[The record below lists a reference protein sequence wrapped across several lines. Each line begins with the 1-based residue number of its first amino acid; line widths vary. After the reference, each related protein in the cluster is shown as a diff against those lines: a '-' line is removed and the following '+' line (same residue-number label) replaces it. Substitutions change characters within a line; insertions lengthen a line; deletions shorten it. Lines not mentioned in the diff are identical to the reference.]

1 MSVGMIRSPAM
12 STEVQLRRCFVVLL
26 LAVLAGCA
34 TAKRGSTETFEVR
47 SSPTGASVT
56 STSGWE
62 CVTPCIVKVARRG
75 DFVVTVRKDGYVT
88 QTFTIKSVPIQ
99 GKQKGLKD
107 RVVVGETEYIGRVT
121 DWASG
126 ANREHQPNP
135 LEVEL
140 EHE

>member
-1 MSVGMIRSPAM
+1 M
-12 STEVQLRRCFVVLL
+12 RRCFVVVLF
-26 LAVLAGCA
+26 AVLAGCA
-34 TAKRGSTETFEVR
+34 TAKRGPTETFEVR
-47 SSPTGASVT
+47 SSPPGASVA

-62 CVTPCIVKVARRG
+62 CTTPCSVKVARRG

-99 GKQKGLKD
+99 SQKKGLKD
-107 RVVVGETEYIGRVT
+107 RVVLANTEYIGRAT
-121 DWASG
+121 DWATG

-140 EHE
+140 ELE

>member
-1 MSVGMIRSPAM
+1 MRM
-12 STEVQLRRCFVVLL
+12 EVEMRCCFLVVLL
-26 LAVLAGCA
+26 AAVAGCA
-34 TAKRGSTETFEVR
+34 TVKRGPTETFEVR
-47 SSPTGASVT
+47 SSPTGASVS

-88 QTFTIKSVPIQ
+88 QTFTVKSVPIQ
-99 GKQKGLKD
+99 GQKKGLRD
-107 RVVVGETEYIGRVT
+107 RIGVGETEYIGRVT

-140 EHE
+140 EPE

>member
-1 MSVGMIRSPAM
+1 MSA
-12 STEVQLRRCFVVLL
+12 EVEMRRCFVALF

-47 SSPTGASVT
+47 SSPAGASVT
-56 STSGWE
+56 STSGWD
-62 CVTPCIVKVARRG
+62 CTTPCIVKVARRG

-99 GKQKGLKD
+99 GQQKGLKD

-140 EHE
+140 EPE

>member
-1 MSVGMIRSPAM
+1 MSS
-12 STEVQLRRCFVVLL
+12 EVVLRRCFIGVLL
-26 LAVLAGCA
+26 AILAGCA

-47 SSPTGASVT
+47 SSPSGASVT
-56 STSGWE
+56 STSGWT
-62 CVTPCIVKVARRG
+62 CTTPCIVKIARRG

-99 GKQKGLKD
+99 GQQKGLKD
-107 RVVVGETEYIGRVT
+107 RVVLAETEYIGRVT

-140 EHE
+140 ERE

>member
-1 MSVGMIRSPAM
+1 MSVGMIRELDFR
-12 STEVQLRRCFVVLL
+12 TEFQLRRCFVVLL
-26 LAVLAGCA
+26 FAFLAGCA

-47 SSPTGASVT
+47 SSPSGASVA

-62 CVTPCIVKVARRG
+62 CTTPCIVKVARRG

-88 QTFTIKSVPIQ
+88 QTFTIKSVPVQ
-99 GKQKGLKD
+99 GKKKGLKD
-107 RVVVGETEYIGRVT
+107 RVVLGETEYIGRVT

>member
-1 MSVGMIRSPAM
+1 MP
-12 STEVQLRRCFVVLL
+12 TEAELRRCFVVFLL
-26 LAVLAGCA
+26 GVLAGCA
-34 TAKRGSTETFEVR
+34 TAQRGSSETFEVR
-47 SSPTGASVT
+47 STPAGASVT

-62 CVTPCIVKVARRG
+62 CVTPCRVKVARRG
-75 DFVVTVRKDGYVT
+75 DFVVTVQKDGYVT
-88 QTFTIKSVPIQ
+88 QTFAIKSVPIQ
-99 GKQKGLKD
+99 SKRKGLKD

>member
-1 MSVGMIRSPAM
+1 MRSCLI
-12 STEVQLRRCFVVLL
+12 VFGLVVLTS
-26 LAVLAGCA
+26 CA
-34 TAKRGSTETFEVR
+34 TAKRGATETFEVR

-62 CVTPCIVKVARRG
+62 CTTPCSVKVARRG

-88 QTFTIKSVPIQ
+88 QTFTVKSVPVAT
-99 GKQKGLKD
+99 KQKGLKD
-107 RVVVGETEYIGRVT
+107 RVVLVETGYIGQAT

-135 LEVEL
+135 LDVEL
-140 EHE
+140 VPE

>member
-1 MSVGMIRSPAM
+1 M
-12 STEVQLRRCFVVLL
+12 RCCLTAIL
-26 LAVLAGCA
+26 LASLAGCA
-34 TAKRGSTETFEVR
+34 TAKRGATETFEVR

-62 CVTPCIVKVARRG
+62 CTTPCSVKVARRG

-88 QTFTIKSVPIQ
+88 QTFTVKSVPI
-99 GKQKGLKD
+99 GSEEKGLRD
-107 RVVVGETEYIGRVT
+107 RVVLVDTEYIGRAT
-121 DWASG
+121 DWATG

-140 EHE
+140 EPE

>member
-1 MSVGMIRSPAM
+1 M
-12 STEVQLRRCFVVLL
+12 RRCFVAMLL
-26 LAVLAGCA
+26 VALAGCA
-34 TAKRGSTETFEVR
+34 TVKRGSTETFEVR
-47 SSPTGASVT
+47 STPIGASVT

-62 CVTPCIVKVARRG
+62 CTTPCIVKVARRG
-75 DFVVTVRKDGYVT
+75 DFVVTVQKDGYVT

-99 GKQKGLKD
+99 GGKKGLKD
-107 RVVVGETEYIGRVT
+107 RVVLANTEYIGRAT

-135 LEVEL
+135 LVVELEL

>member
-1 MSVGMIRSPAM
+1 MRFCLIAFLVAS
-12 STEVQLRRCFVVLL
+12 
-26 LAVLAGCA
+26 LAGCA
-34 TAKRGSTETFEVR
+34 TAKRGANETFEVR

-62 CVTPCIVKVARRG
+62 CTTPCSVRVARRG

-88 QTFTIKSVPIQ
+88 QTFTIKSVPI
-99 GKQKGLKD
+99 GSERKGLRD
-107 RVVVGETEYIGRVT
+107 RVVLANTEYIGRAT
-121 DWASG
+121 DWATG

-140 EHE
+140 EPE

>member
-1 MSVGMIRSPAM
+1 M
-12 STEVQLRRCFVVLL
+12 RRCLVAVLLVVLS
-26 LAVLAGCA
+26 GCA

-47 SSPTGASVT
+47 SSPSGASVT

-62 CVTPCIVKVARRG
+62 CTTPCIVKVARRG
-75 DFVVTVRKDGYVT
+75 DFVVTVRKDGYLT
-88 QTFTIKSVPIQ
+88 RTFTIKSVPIQ
-99 GKQKGLKD
+99 GNKKGLGE

-140 EHE
+140 EPE

>member
-1 MSVGMIRSPAM
+1 M
-12 STEVQLRRCFVVLL
+12 RCCVFVVLF
-26 LAVLAGCA
+26 AVLAGCA
-34 TAKRGSTETFEVR
+34 TAQRGPTETFEVR

-62 CVTPCIVKVARRG
+62 CTTPCRVKVARRG

-99 GKQKGLKD
+99 GEKNGLKD
-107 RVVVGETEYIGRVT
+107 RVVLADTEYIGRIA

-140 EHE
+140 EPE

>member
-1 MSVGMIRSPAM
+1 M
-12 STEVQLRRCFVVLL
+12 RRCFVVVLF
-26 LAVLAGCA
+26 AVAVPAALTGCA

-47 SSPTGASVT
+47 SAPTGASVT
-56 STSGWE
+56 SSSGWE
-62 CVTPCIVKVARRG
+62 CTTPCSVKVSRRG

-88 QTFTIKSVPIQ
+88 QTLTIKSVPIQ
-99 GKQKGLKD
+99 GQKKGLKD
-107 RVVVGETEYIGRVT
+107 RVVLGETEHIGRVA

-140 EHE
+140 EPE

>member
-1 MSVGMIRSPAM
+1 M
-12 STEVQLRRCFVVLL
+12 RRCFVVVLFAAAA
-26 LAVLAGCA
+26 LAALTGCA

-47 SSPTGASVT
+47 STPTGASVT
-56 STSGWE
+56 SSSGWE
-62 CVTPCIVKVARRG
+62 CTTPCSVKVSRRG

-88 QTFTIKSVPIQ
+88 RTFTIKSVPIQ
-99 GKQKGLKD
+99 GQKKGLKD
-107 RVVVGETEYIGRVT
+107 RVVLGETQYIGRAA

-140 EHE
+140 EPE

>member
-1 MSVGMIRSPAM
+1 MC
-12 STEVQLRRCFVVLL
+12 RCLVALL
-26 LAVLAGCA
+26 YVAVAGCA
-34 TAKRGSTETFEVR
+34 TVQRGPTETFEVR
-47 SSPTGASVT
+47 SSPSGASVA

-62 CVTPCIVKVARRG
+62 CTTPCIVKVARRG

-99 GKQKGLKD
+99 GGKKGLKD
-107 RVVVGETEYIGRVT
+107 RVVLAETAYIGRAA

-140 EHE
+140 EPE